1 MKRLYIYSRPEVPSV
16 YINQAEASCQRLNQK
31 WIYLNHDSSEV
42 TIKYEHTS
50 KTFLIPDHPQQ
61 AIYKDFLIKICNSPK
76 RILLVTDLDNT
87 IFNTTPAGLLAY
99 ETFIKTWLESF
110 EFNGSKLVYNT
121 GRCLRE
127 YNKDKDKL
135 YEPDLVLSV
144 LGNYCYKYNKE
155 SNLDLQD
162 SLPLFVDEFKD
173 DEWDAEVY
181 YQDLVV
187 NFPWVSNFFISLDP
201 YNLYFKILNQDNL
214 EKIQEIVNFV
224 KIDRKV
230 AGKVMKAKTILTSQG
245 SSEVTSLEIIPKF
258 AGKGLAV
265 KYAQWL
271 LGFSDWDTFLAG
283 DSLNDKDA
291 LKLKVRGVIVGN
303 AEESLLN
310 WYRKKTRNQ
319 ILHSDRK
326 FALGV
331 VDLLTRFNL
340 YEHYSTVFIY
350 RESEVQVRVT
360 VMGQEVELKPF
371 KNKWLYFRTAACK
384 FCLDQGKSLEFEL
397 KDYARYAVYKQVLLR
412 IENNLSPVLL
422 VSDLDNTLFNESEEG
437 IRCYEKFIEFWIV
450 FHEFN
455 GSVLVY
461 NTGRNLPHY
470 QEDEFRLFRP
480 DLVILCLSSFAY
492 FYDENCELK
501 QDLGLRK
508 VNSVK
513 THDWDTGLFT
523 EWLCET
529 FNLDRS
535 VVFRSYDTYILLKLD
550 EEFAINNYRTIRDF
564 ARNKTNQEKNGFVF
578 HAKVTM
584 IKHNL
589 VNQRY
594 FEIRPL
600 FVGKGI
606 GLKYA
611 QKKFSFENESTYAA
625 GDSPNDID
633 SLKLP
638 VNSIVMANSEE
649 MLLVWLGK
657 KLRENK
663 VLTKEPWALGL
674 LNELQKK
681 LVS

>member
-1 MKRLYIYSRPEVPSV
+1 MKRVYIYAKAEVPTVS
-16 YINQAEASCQRLNQK
+16 INQTEAACTRLNQK
-31 WIYLNHDSSEV
+31 WVYLDHVSAEITVKSQNSCKTY
-42 TIKYEHTS
+42 TICQ
-50 KTFLIPDHPQQ
+50 HPQH
-61 AIYKDFLIKICNSPK
+61 AIYKDSLIKIFNSPK
-76 RILLVTDLDNT
+76 RILLITDLDNT
-87 IFNTTPAGLLAY
+87 IFNPSPIGLLAY

-127 YNKDKDKL
+127 YNKDKERL
-135 YEPDLVLSV
+135 FEPDLVLSV
-144 LGNYCYKYNKE
+144 LGNYCYKYDQASVLN
-155 SNLDLQD
+155 LQD
-162 SLPLFVDEFKD
+162 SLPLFVDGYKD
-173 DEWDAEVY
+173 DEWDAQVY

-187 NFPWVSNFFISLDP
+187 HFPWIPNYSISVDP
-201 YNLYFKILNQDNL
+201 YNLYFKILNQDNSAR
-214 EKIQEIVNFV
+214 IQEVVDFV
-224 KIDRKV
+224 KTGRKV

-265 KYAQWL
+265 RYAQWL

-291 LKLKVRGVIVGN
+291 LKLKIRGVIVGN
-303 AEESLLN
+303 AEQSLVS

-319 ILHSDRK
+319 IVYTERK
-326 FALGV
+326 YALGV

-340 YEHYSTVFIY
+340 YEHYSTVFVY
-350 RESEVQVRVT
+350 RESKVEVRVT
-360 VMGQEVELKPF
+360 VMGREVELKPF
-371 KNKWLYFRTAACK
+371 KAKWVYFRTAASK
-384 FCLDQGKSLEFEL
+384 FCLEMGSSLEFDVE
-397 KDYARYAVYKQVLLR
+397 DYARYAVYKSKLLR
-412 IENNLSPVLL
+412 IERNIKPILL
-422 VSDLDNTLFNESEEG
+422 VSDLDNTLFNESEAG
-437 IRCYEKFIEFWIV
+437 IEYYEKFVEFWIAY
-450 FHEFN
+450 HEFN

-480 DLVILCLSSFAY
+480 DLVIMCLSSFAY
-492 FYDENCELK
+492 YYDENIELK
-501 QDLGLRK
+501 EDHSLRK
-508 VNSVK
+508 LNSVK
-513 THDWDTGLFT
+513 THDWDTELFT

-535 VVFRSYDTYILLKLD
+535 VVFRSYDTYLLLKLE
-550 EEFAINNYRTIRDF
+550 EEFAIKNYRSVRDF
-564 ARNKTNQEKNGFVF
+564 ARNKANQEKNGFVF

-584 IKHNL
+584 MRHNL
-589 VNQRY
+589 VDQRY

-611 QKKFSFENESTYAA
+611 QKKFSFDNESTYAA
-625 GDSPNDID
+625 GDTPNDID
-633 SLKLP
+633 ALKNP

-649 MLLVWLGK
+649 MLLVWLNK
-657 KLRENK
+657 KRRENA
-663 VLTKEPWALGL
+663 VLSTEPWALGL

-681 LVS
+681 LIS